1 MTVPTSFSDLSTTV
15 ASNSPSGSETP
26 ADGDNH
32 LRTIY
37 ALLASIYGNS
47 GNGWSSPYVASSS
60 LPTLAS
66 GTYTPTLTNVAN
78 VSASTADVCHY
89 VRVGSQVTV
98 SGSVSGVTCS
108 VGSGTLSSIGVTLP
122 VASNLAA
129 STDLSGS
136 GTMYWRVASV
146 SSSAEAYAD
155 TTNDRAE
162 ISFPADSTSS
172 TSTRRLSFTFT
183 YTIA

>member
-1 MTVPTSFSDLSTTV
+1 MPVPTSFSDLSTTV

-60 LPTLAS
+60 LPTLTS

-78 VSASTADVCHY
+78 IDSSTANVCQY
-89 VRVGSQVTV
+89 QRVGSIVTV
-98 SGSVSGVTCS
+98 FGTASVDVTAAASFSLGISLPIASNFAAATDANGVAAYS
-108 VGSGTLSSIGVTLP
+108 NVGSDGGGRISADTSNDRVTL
-122 VASNLAA
+122 VC
-129 STDLSGS
+129 LS
-136 GTMYWRVASV
+136 
-146 SSSAEAYAD
+146 
-155 TTNDRAE
+155 
-162 ISFPADSTSS
+162 PSTSAI
-172 TSTRRLSFTFT
+172 TFYFSFS
-183 YTIA
+183 YAVI